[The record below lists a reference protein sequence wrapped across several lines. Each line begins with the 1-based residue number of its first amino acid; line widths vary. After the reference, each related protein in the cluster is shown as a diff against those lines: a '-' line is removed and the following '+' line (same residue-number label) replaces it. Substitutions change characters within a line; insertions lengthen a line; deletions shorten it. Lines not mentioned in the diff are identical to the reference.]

1 MSIERNFI
9 IRNGL
14 EVDTDLIVA
23 DSGSGKV
30 GIATTIVNYTL
41 DVYGGIGTTDI
52 NVSGISTLNNLI
64 INGTIS
70 VGNSIGTTD
79 QYLAS
84 TGTGVTWKSV
94 VVPRTS
100 TVYTASIGATSFLV
114 NYEVGLVDVYIN
126 GIRLAPT
133 EFTATNGTSVG
144 IADSCFGGET
154 VELVVYNSL

>member
-1 MSIERNFI
+1 MAIDKNFVI
-9 IRNGL
+9 KNGL
-14 EVDTDLIVA
+14 EVNDTLILA
-23 DSGSGKV
+23 DSNSGKV
-30 GIATTIVNYTL
+30 GIATTVINYTL
-41 DVYGGIGTTDI
+41 DVNGGIGATSLTI
-52 NVSGISTLNNLI
+52 TGISTITNLI
-64 INGTIS
+64 VNGTIS
-70 VGNSIGTTD
+70 VGNSIGTND